1 MTNDVNRI
9 LKNLF
14 IDDALKTIEIVFKQ
28 VSMTLTLSNIYL
40 TDFAISKGF
49 DVEIYGDDDSI
60 EIVYPRGKRGIRID
74 VEADA
79 EEIDRLLDDFN
90 KEMAEKY
97 KEKIQNKTFNETDIR
112 NYINALLDYI
122 NSLTDNRANDLIQSI
137 KEPTRGEILEFKVLD
152 AVETVADD
160 EEEDYGE

>member
-49 DVEIYGDDDSI
+49 DIDIYGDDDNI
-60 EIVYPRGKRGIRID
+60 EIVYPRGKRGIRIN
-74 VEADA
+74 VEVDT
-79 EEIDRLLDDFN
+79 EGIDRLLDDFN
-90 KEMAEKY
+90 KDVAEKY
-97 KEKIQNKTFNETDIR
+97 KEKIQNKTFDDTDIR
-112 NYINALLDYI
+112 DYINALLDYI
-122 NSLTDNRANDLIQSI
+122 NSLTDNRVNDLIQSI
-137 KEPTRGEILEFKVLD
+137 KELTRGEILEFKVVD

-160 EEEDYGE
+160 DEEDDGE